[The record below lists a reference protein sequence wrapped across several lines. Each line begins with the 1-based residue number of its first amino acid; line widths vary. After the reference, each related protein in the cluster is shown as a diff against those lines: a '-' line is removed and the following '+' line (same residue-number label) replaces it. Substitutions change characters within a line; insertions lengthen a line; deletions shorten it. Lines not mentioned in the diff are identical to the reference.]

1 MKIKKLLALVLA
13 LTMVLSCVT
22 AFAAM
27 EELTEPYY
35 EVKCQS
41 DFSQFEDEI
50 VGTNLSGASLFNK
63 VNNVYTEGY
72 VKDGDGFYYLT
83 GGENGT
89 TPSEWLVPLGRNTV
103 SESFSGEY
111 VLSFRSK
118 FVNYRYSANT
128 GTVASYLT
136 YDKSDLNK
144 SFFGVK
150 CVYDNPNQTSTTG
163 TATMYFEYRYKD
175 TVNVGY
181 SLGTWT
187 YTSNEWYT
195 YHSVYNFDTRIINV
209 YVYDSTG
216 DEVAHF
222 SHELLNSINGTTI
235 PYKNVTTSSVYVD
248 GTKRGATFVGD
259 FVFAQTLKKPV
270 TAEFDSDL
278 VSVTFGGKTV
288 TSGVAT
294 PVDYGSD
301 AIFTIVP
308 KDEYEIT
315 GITVDG
321 QPINNKSEVSFES
334 IKEAHSFKVTAKYDD
349 YNEVI
354 VGKITHEDM
363 PESALATAAL
373 AEHYNNSNPKNYY
386 NEGNNI
392 MYQIF
397 SVNGTAS
404 NRRDWYSGPNSEA
417 VKVLT
422 NDLTG
427 EYIVE
432 HKLKF
437 SNTAS
442 DVRYVGDNE
451 LRMQLKY
458 SDSSKYDAFGFVIHD
473 NNGDRTADIKFG
485 YSANGAADST
495 VSLGKTW
502 TFNLAE
508 WYTIRQVYNFDTMK
522 ADMYIYNAAGTEVGR
537 YSHDIASG
545 DYKFVKFESIAIQAG
560 AKSRIGL
567 DNLAIYKTIAK
578 PVVVNYDNTM
588 GTVKYNGAE
597 VVSGEKIP
605 VAYNSA
611 TPAVFSI
618 EAKEGYEVSDIK
630 VNGESKGNLIDS
642 YEFKNLT
649 ADQTLEVVFT
659 KKAPAQP
666 EVSLDSYLPATDY
679 VYTKD
684 GVQKVAPYTVIMYG
698 KVTGVP
704 YEYGFK
710 LGGGNLPETYKLA
723 HVSTL
728 TEEGEFAIRV
738 VGDVLTTGSYTATPY
753 VVINNGDADTDSA
766 DETIVIE

>member
-209 YVYDSTG
+209 YVYDSKG

-222 SHELLNSINGTTI
+222 SHELLSSINGTTI

-259 FVFAQTLKKPV
+259 FVFAQTLKKPI
-270 TAEFDSDL
+270 TAKFDSNL
-278 VSVTFGGKTV
+278 VSVTYNGQEVKN
-288 TSGVAT
+288 GVAT
-294 PVDYGSD
+294 PAAYNSD
-301 AIFTIVP
+301 AAFTVAP
-308 KDEYEIT
+308 KGDYEIT
-315 GITVDG
+315 EIVVDG
-321 QPINNKSEVSFES
+321 EPIESKSKVTFEDIREAHEFTVYAKEDDYFTTLYKTDFSDHANS
-334 IKEAHSFKVTAKYDD
+334 IKATDP
-349 YNEVI
+349 
-354 VGKITHEDM
+354 VGGDCVGI
-363 PESALATAAL
+363 
-373 AEHYNNSNPKNYY
+373 
-386 NEGNNI
+386 EG
-392 MYQIF
+392 Y
-397 SVNGTAS
+397 
-404 NRRDWYSGPNSEA
+404 
-417 VKVLT
+417 VKVGTGYAFLECANAAAVAEWLAPLGSNKLSDT
-422 NDLTG
+422 FSG
-427 EYIVE
+427 EYIIDNKIRFVNYNWYNAE
-432 HKLKF
+432 GWVQHHIAYTSDDSGKMGFENHWVSHGGNSTTGTSTVSFRYMF
-437 SNTAS
+437 SGVDKMLELGTWDYNSNEVYAYRSVYNLDNKTAELYVLDS
-442 DVRYVGDNE
+442 EGTQVAYFKHDLLESVDGTVIPYNVVYTSSCFVQSKNRGAVFVGDYA
-451 LRMQLKY
+451 LRKTTAKPLTV
-458 SDSSKYDAFGFVIHD
+458 KYDAEMGSVKSDGAIVE
-473 NNGDRTADIKFG
+473 
-485 YSANGAADST
+485 NGA
-495 VSLGKTW
+495 
-502 TFNLAE
+502 
-508 WYTIRQVYNFDTMK
+508 
-522 ADMYIYNAAGTEVGR
+522 
-537 YSHDIASG
+537 
-545 DYKFVKFESIAIQAG
+545 
-560 AKSRIGL
+560 
-567 DNLAIYKTIAK
+567 
-578 PVVVNYDNTM
+578 
-588 GTVKYNGAE
+588 
-597 VVSGEKIP
+597 KIP

-611 TPAVFSI
+611 TAKTFAI
-618 EAKEGYEVSDIK
+618 EAKEGYEIADVK

-642 YEFKNLT
+642 VEFKNIK
-649 ADQTLEVVFT
+649 ADQELEVIFAE
-659 KKAPAQP
+659 KAPAAP
-666 EVSLDSYLPATDY
+666 SVEIYEYKTAKNYAYKVGEVDATS
-679 VYTKD
+679 
-684 GVQKVAPYTVIMYG
+684 PYTVIMYG
-698 KVTGVP
+698 KIAGQP
-704 YEYGFK
+704 ENYGFAFSNGDASVK
-710 LGGGNLPETYKLA
+710 LDAKSIDANGI
-723 HVSTL
+723 
-728 TEEGEFAIRV
+728 FAIRV
-738 VGDVLTTGSYTATPY
+738 VGGAILPGSYTAVPY
-753 VVINNGDADTDSA
+753 WTDGEGEA
-766 DETIVIE
+766 FAITVAE